1 MTLRVS
7 RWADDLP
14 GPRVFTRVHTRQA
27 GRSGMHEERCEDRAE
42 VAVEARPCARKAA
55 ASLEA
60 EKRKETDSVPEPG
73 RELCPA
79 DVLI

>member
-1 MTLRVS
+1 
-7 RWADDLP
+7 
-14 GPRVFTRVHTRQA
+14 
-27 GRSGMHEERCEDRAE
+27 MHEERCEDRAE